1 MNLIQA
7 EHASH
12 SVGACVSQTQSIR
25 FIEASLQ
32 ESNCYKMLQNIKK
45 D

>member
-12 SVGACVSQTQSIR
+12 SVGTYVLQMQSIR

-32 ESNCYKMLQNIKK
+32 ESDCYKMLQNIKK